1 MNSKLLFAATVAISV
16 LSTVALADEGV
27 PATRAQVQAELNQ
40 AIANG
45 SLQRTDYDA
54 DRTPATVSTA
64 TRADVAAD
72 LAASKAARKVL
83 LGSDANRTYNPFGT
97 EILKHSTLTRAEVKS
112 DVRQAASAGTLQRTD
127 YDDAALV
134 ARRAQQHAAAPA
146 RLAERVKRAF
156 TATQS

>member
-45 SLQRTDYDA
+45 TLQRTDYDA
-54 DRTPATVSTA
+54 GRAATTTSST

-72 LAASKAARKVL
+72 LAASKAARKGL
-83 LGSDANRTYNPFGT
+83 LGPDANRTYNAFGT
-97 EILKHSTLTRAEVKS
+97 DILKHSTLTRAEVKS
-112 DVRQAASAGTLQRTD
+112 DVRQAAAAGTLQRTD
-127 YDDAALV
+127 YDDAVLA
-134 ARRAQQHAAAPA
+134 ARRADQHAAAPA
-146 RLAERVKRAF
+146 RLAERVKSVFSAK
-156 TATQS
+156 QS